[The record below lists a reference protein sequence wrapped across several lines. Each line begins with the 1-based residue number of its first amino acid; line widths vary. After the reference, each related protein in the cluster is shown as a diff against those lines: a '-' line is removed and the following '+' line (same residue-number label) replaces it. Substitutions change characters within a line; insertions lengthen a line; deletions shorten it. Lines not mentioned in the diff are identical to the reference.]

1 MLIPHANVVFLLHLS
16 FMIPTSLTVTEASF
30 CSIALSFP
38 FPLMTLNIRKNN
50 NYHSQNMGSKLICLI
65 TLLLPQKDTD
75 KTKMGEISVAD
86 AEHISISTCMRRI
99 QTEAIRK
106 VIIVRTESTK

>member
-1 MLIPHANVVFLLHLS
+1 MLTPHANVVFLLHLS

-38 FPLMTLNIRKNN
+38 LMTLNSRKN
-50 NYHSQNMGSKLICLI
+50 NYHSQNMGYKLICFI

-86 AEHISISTCMRRI
+86 AEHISISTCMRRT

>member
-1 MLIPHANVVFLLHLS
+1 MLTPHANVVFLLHLS

-38 FPLMTLNIRKNN
+38 FPLMTLNSRKN
-50 NYHSQNMGSKLICLI
+50 NYHSQNMGSKLICFI

-86 AEHISISTCMRRI
+86 AEHISISTCMRRT